1 MSNTQS
7 NHRNKRTVRGQRMP
21 STTKVALAQL
31 VRATASGAV
40 GSGFESRMQH
50 HSILK
55 VYGSRPK
62 VEQAKSM
69 QGSTLKV
76 SKDVALETAK
86 SWFTSLGCSFP
97 VGLVRLP
104 VVGGLLL

>member
-7 NHRNKRTVRGQRMP
+7 NHRNKRTACPRVIRA
-21 STTKVALAQL
+21 TTQVALAHL
-31 VRATASGAV
+31 VEQQPFKLWVA
-40 GSGFESRMQH
+40 GSIPACNTSN
-50 HSILK
+50 LK
-55 VYGSRPK
+55 VHGSRLK
-62 VEQAKSM
+62 IVQAKFL

-76 SKDVALETAK
+76 SKVVAVETPK

-104 VVGGLLL
+104 VVGGLPL